1 MKKAVLFVD
10 DDVNILQGMK
20 RMLRVM
26 RFEWNMF
33 FAKSGDEAL
42 QILSQNHINVIVTD
56 MRMPGMDGTELLVKV
71 RERHPHVIRIVLS
84 GDTNQETNLRSA
96 KVAHQSLAKPCDAD
110 TLRSTI
116 ERPCLLQKILK
127 NKKIAEIVGSISD
140 LPSHPVLYNLIMKE
154 MESPEPSLKKV
165 GDIIAQDVAMT
176 ARVLQY
182 VNSAFFGLPQKITLP
197 QQAVTLLGLDIIK
210 GLVLHAQV
218 FSIFKDDAKSEGIS
232 VHRLWKHSVM
242 VGTLAREIVLSES
255 ISPKIADESFVA
267 GLLHDIGK
275 FLLYRSPGYFQRVRE
290 YSQAKQ
296 CSYRNAEYELLGASH
311 AEVGAYL
318 LGLWGIPENIVE
330 AVALHHCPG
339 KAMDKQFS
347 ILTGVHAANGLIG
360 KSETPYESTI
370 LSSIDLQYIRELNL
384 ESKIDQWID
393 CRKKVEKR

>member
-1 MKKAVLFVD
+1 MMG
-10 DDVNILQGMK
+10 I
-20 RMLRVM
+20 
-26 RFEWNMF
+26 
-33 FAKSGDEAL
+33 
-42 QILSQNHINVIVTD
+42 
-56 MRMPGMDGTELLVKV
+56 MDGTELLVKV
-71 RERHPHVIRIVLS
+71 RERHPHVVRIVLS
-84 GDTNQETNLRSA
+84 GDTNQEMNLRSA

-116 ERPCLLQKILK
+116 ERPCLLQKILR
-127 NKKIAEIVGSISD
+127 NEKIAEIVGSISD
-140 LPSHPVLYNLIMKE
+140 LPSQPVLYNLIMKE

-176 ARVLQY
+176 AMVLQY

-339 KAMDKQFS
+339 KAMDKHFS
-347 ILTGVHAANGLIG
+347 ILTGVHVANGLMG
-360 KSETPYESTI
+360 QSGTPYENTVFP
-370 LSSIDLQYIRELNL
+370 SIDMQYIRELNL